1 MLKLLIQC
9 LIWSAI
15 GRLLRTIAKLTI
27 ILSKSLNDYLGYIE
41 TIWHFDNPRFFKT
54 IYFNLRVCDAKTALK
69 CPIYVYGKTRI
80 WSLKGK
86 VYFDCESIFPG
97 MIKWGYDWG
106 YRSNG
111 ITIIRLEGEVHFS
124 GKCLLAQATDI
135 AVFQNAV
142 LTIGE
147 GGEILE
153 NSLIYCANNIKIGRN
168 FSFTFQSSMMD
179 TNFHY
184 MVDIGKSRITKKTAP
199 ICIGN
204 NVWVGN
210 RATIKKGVVIPD
222 NTIIAASYS
231 VLTKDYSC
239 IPPYSII
246 GGCPARI
253 LSSGYSRVWKNEMDN
268 SERLDKYFREHIEEM
283 YVEIEKG
290 TLFDYIYECK

>member
-1 MLKLLIQC
+1 MLKLLLQC

-27 ILSKSLNDYLGYIE
+27 IFSKSLNDYLGYLE
-41 TIWHFDNPRFFKT
+41 AIWHFDNPRFFKT
-54 IYFNLRVCDAKTALK
+54 IYLNFRVCDTKTAFK

-80 WSLKGK
+80 WSLNGK
-86 VYFDCESIFPG
+86 VYFDCKSIYSG

-111 ITIIRLEGEVHFS
+111 ITIIRIEGEVHFA

-142 LTIGE
+142 LSIGE
-147 GGEILE
+147 GGKILE
-153 NSLIYCANNIKIGRN
+153 NSLIYCTNNINIGRN

-184 MVDIGKSRITKKTAP
+184 LVDIGKSRVPRKTAP
-199 ICIGN
+199 IYIGD

-210 RATIKKGVVIPD
+210 RATIKKGVVVPD

-231 VLTKDYSC
+231 VLTKDYSS
-239 IPPYSII
+239 IPPYSIL
-246 GGCPARI
+246 GGCPAKL

-268 SERLDKYFREHIEEM
+268 SEKFDKYFREHIEER
-283 YVEIEKG
+283 YVEIEKIS
-290 TLFDYIYECK
+290 DYIYECK